1 MTAVGPLDAM
11 FLGGESREQPMH
23 VGGLMLFELPEGAG
37 RDHVFPESSRDF
49 VSRLYH
55 DLLAAPEVNPLFARR
70 VRNRAVDLGYWSWEQ
85 DDEID
90 LEYHV
95 RLSALPRPGRY
106 RELFELTSRLH
117 GTLLDRQRPLWEMHL
132 IEGVEGRR
140 FAVYSKI
147 HHSLLDGVTALR
159 LMQQTLTT
167 DPTRT
172 NMPATYA
179 LPGDGGGANGEA
191 GAAGAA
197 RGRAGGAGSGGAGRA
212 GVGATGWVGEW
223 AGDGAARVAGGWAPA
238 GAAGGGVGMPTPAE
252 LLAAIGRI
260 PGRTLGSAVHTVGGA
275 GRLLADLA
283 GLPPAALRSL
293 LHSTMP
299 FQAPRTVFNQAVTGA
314 RRFAAQSWP
323 IERLEKVRAI
333 TGATLNDVL
342 LAMCS
347 GALRNY
353 LLDLNALPDK
363 ALTAMVPVNLRT
375 NDAGPGG
382 GNSLATLIAD
392 LATDLSDPEQRIRRI
407 IASTTQA
414 KRVLS
419 ELTPLQNLVV
429 GALGFA
435 VAGPGA
441 VLPGVAGRTTP
452 PYNIVISNVPG
463 PSESP
468 LYWNGSRLLGLYP
481 ASIVM
486 NGQALNISVTSYAH
500 QLHFGLIGD
509 RRTVPHLQRML
520 THLET
525 SLAELENIH

>member
-37 RDHVFPESSRDF
+37 RDQVFPESSREF
-49 VSRLYH
+49 VSRLYQE
-55 DLLAAPEVNPLFARR
+55 LLAAPEVNPLFARR

-85 DDEID
+85 DDEVD

-117 GTLLDRQRPLWEMHL
+117 GTLLDRHRPLWEMHL

-147 HHSLLDGVTALR
+147 HHALLDGVTALR
-159 LMQQTLTT
+159 LMQRTLST
-167 DPTRT
+167 DPARMH
-172 NMPATYA
+172 MPATYA
-179 LPGDGGGANGEA
+179 VPPEPLEPVPGSGWLPTLTRMPGDALKT
-191 GAAGAA
+191 AAG
-197 RGRAGGAGSGGAGRA
+197 
-212 GVGATGWVGEW
+212 
-223 AGDGAARVAGGWAPA
+223 
-238 GAAGGGVGMPTPAE
+238 
-252 LLAAIGRI
+252 
-260 PGRTLGSAVHTVGGA
+260 
-275 GRLLADLA
+275 LA
-283 GLPPAALRSL
+283 GLPVAGLNSL
-293 LHSTMP
+293 LRSTMP
-299 FQAPRTVFNQAVTGA
+299 FRAPRTVFNQTVTGA
-314 RRFAAQSWP
+314 RRFAAQSWA

-353 LLDLNALPDK
+353 LLEQNALPDK
-363 ALTAMVPVNLRT
+363 SLTAMVPVNLRT
-375 NDAGPGG
+375 KDTGPGG

-407 IASTTQA
+407 MASTAQA
-414 KRVLS
+414 KSVLS
-419 ELTPLQNLVV
+419 GLTPLQNLVV

-441 VLPGVAGRTTP
+441 VLPGVAGRTAP
-452 PYNIVISNVPG
+452 PYNLVISNVPG
-463 PSESP
+463 PTQSP

-500 QLHFGLIGD
+500 QLHFGLVGC
-509 RRTVPHLQRML
+509 RRTVPHLQRLL

-525 SLAELENIH
+525 SLSELENIH